1 MAEQQQHHQ
10 TVGGQTEN
18 QAGSIL
24 ETIDRRM
31 CDLEKQ
37 LARVLA
43 TTNGACMS
51 DAATAIESA
60 VRRAQTK
67 AKMFG
72 DRIVCVPELVLAALD
87 EIEAELVSLPK
98 VTEVNASIMRGVQH
112 SEETGES
119 ESTQTARGTTASGYN
134 ESEKKSSQQM
144 GSIEGGYTS
153 DRGLSPKVQ
162 SVTKSDSD
170 NGTNSNSGT
179 GNNNSSSVTYYAAKL
194 IQPLRRLVD
203 EAKHSLKMPKVLDAR
218 KAVHLSKADSRE
230 LRIAQDVDFDVCE
243 SPKVN
248 LSTSISHKRGN
259 GSPTSSATSSPRVFG
274 HCIAYGIDAAGNPVR
289 VEPLAAHV
297 DQYKPMLSPQESPS
311 IGKFNQLQISPHTC
325 LGVCENAIPPGLY
338 TGALV
343 SGKERE
349 TAETSAR
356 CSGLETFDNSYGAG
370 AVDDD
375 LRVAERRVP
384 QEVLGPRENHNAI
397 LVDRG
402 F

>member
-1 MAEQQQHHQ
+1 ME
-10 TVGGQTEN
+10 GQADG
-18 QAGSIL
+18 AGSVL

-37 LARVLA
+37 LARILA
-43 TTNGACMS
+43 TTNGVCMS

-87 EIEAELVSLPK
+87 EIEAEIVSLPQ

-112 SEETGES
+112 SEKTGGS

-134 ESEKKSSQQM
+134 ESEKKSSQQK
-144 GSIEGGYTS
+144 GSTECGYTS
-153 DRGLSPKVQ
+153 DPGLSPKFQTV
-162 SVTKSDSD
+162 SKSDTE
-170 NGTNSNSGT
+170 NGANSSSGT
-179 GNNNSSSVTYYAAKL
+179 GSNSSSSATSYAGKL
-194 IQPLRRLVD
+194 MQPLRRLVD

-248 LSTSISHKRGN
+248 LSTPIRHKRGN
-259 GSPTSSATSSPRVFG
+259 GSPTSSASSPRVFG

-297 DQYKPMLSPQESPS
+297 DQYKPMLSPLESPS
-311 IGKFNQLQISPHTC
+311 IGKSLNQLHIIPHTSG
-325 LGVCENAIPPGLY
+325 LCESAIPPGLY
-338 TGALV
+338 TGAVV

-349 TAETSAR
+349 TAEASAR
-356 CSGLETFDNSYGAG
+356 CSGLESFDNSYDAGAG
-370 AVDDD
+370 DDD
-375 LRVAERRVP
+375 LRAAERRVP

-397 LVDRG
+397 LVERG

>member
-1 MAEQQQHHQ
+1 MSEQQQLQ
-10 TVGGQTEN
+10 TMEGQAEG
-18 QAGSIL
+18 AGSIL

-37 LARVLA
+37 LARILA
-43 TTNGACMS
+43 TTSGVCMS
-51 DAATAIESA
+51 DTATAIESA

-87 EIEAELVSLPK
+87 EIEAEIVSLPK

-112 SEETGES
+112 SEEAGGS

-134 ESEKKSSQQM
+134 ESEKKVSQQK
-144 GSIEGGYTS
+144 GSTEGGYTS
-153 DRGLSPKVQ
+153 DPGLSPKFQ
-162 SVTKSDSD
+162 TGSRSDTE
-170 NGTNSNSGT
+170 NGTSSSSGT
-179 GNNNSSSVTYYAAKL
+179 GNNNSSSVAYSAATLMK
-194 IQPLRRLVD
+194 PLRRLVD
-203 EAKHSLKMPKVLDAR
+203 EAKHSLKVPKVLDAR
-218 KAVHLSKADSRE
+218 KTVHLSKADSRE

-248 LSTSISHKRGN
+248 LNTSSRHKRGN
-259 GSPTSSATSSPRVFG
+259 GSPTSSASSPRIFG

-297 DQYKPMLSPQESPS
+297 DQYKPMLSPLESPS
-311 IGKFNQLQISPHTC
+311 IGKLNQLHISPHTS
-325 LGVCENAIPPGLY
+325 GHCESAVPPGLY

-343 SGKERE
+343 SGKEGE
-349 TAETSAR
+349 TAEDSAR
-356 CSGLETFDNSYGAG
+356 CSGRETFETSYGAG
-370 AVDDD
+370 ADDD
-375 LRVAERRVP
+375 DWQTAERRVP

-397 LVDRG
+397 LVERG
-402 F
+402 V